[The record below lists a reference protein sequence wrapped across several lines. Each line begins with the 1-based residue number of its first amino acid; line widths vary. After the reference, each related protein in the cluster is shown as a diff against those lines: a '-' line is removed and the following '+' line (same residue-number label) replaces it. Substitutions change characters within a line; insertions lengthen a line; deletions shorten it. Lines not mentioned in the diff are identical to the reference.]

1 MGSVFKNPTIPRR
14 YIPKVVKHEEGIQR
28 RVCSYIRNN
37 YPHVFFY
44 SDYAAGLRLTMN
56 QARVRKSL
64 QSGSASPD
72 IFLAAP
78 AIHTQ
83 PDGTVRQYH
92 GLFIELKKEG
102 TTIYVT
108 QGKRKG
114 KIVSNPHI
122 MAQAAVLDSLNKAGY
137 LALFGVGY
145 DATIKIIDKYMG
157 KPQTAE
163 LF

>member
-1 MGSVFKNPTIPRR
+1 MGSIFQNPTIPRR
-14 YIPKVVKHEEGIQR
+14 YVPKVVKHEEGIQR
-28 RVCSYIRNN
+28 RVCSYIRNH

-64 QSGSASPD
+64 QSGNSSPD
-72 IFLAAP
+72 IFIASP
-78 AIHTQ
+78 Q
-83 PDGTVRQYH
+83 RGYS

-137 LALFGVGY
+137 LARFAVGY
-145 DATIKIIDKYMG
+145 DAAIDLIDGYMG